1 MSHDI
6 QSIKVTILGKPIPLR
21 VKASEVENTRN
32 IAAYVDE
39 QLRQFRNQFANQPDS
54 TIMILACLKITEELF
69 ELRTEQTSFDE
80 EKEQLMNEVNKQI
93 KSLSD
98 DLF

>member
-1 MSHDI
+1 MSDI

-21 VKASEVENTRN
+21 VKASEVENTQN

-69 ELRTEQTSFDE
+69 EMRAAHTEYEE
-80 EKEQLMNEVNKQI
+80 EKEELMNVVNNQI
-93 KSLSD
+93 KSLLD
-98 DLF
+98 EVF